1 MRYPHLSHFEMNSID
16 SQETQELL
24 RREIARKDETYV

>member
-1 MRYPHLSHFEMNSID
+1 MFLPHFEMNSID
-16 SQETQELL
+16 NQETHDLL